1 VLPQLR
7 EYLAAERVVGYHP
20 VPQLLMPYTVPLRVA
35 AHQSRLVNWV
45 VRGGDDRGGVRPE
58 LEELPPAPEQ
68 RIEGGRI
75 VVPETAP
82 DDELMRSCDNV
93 HRVQLQAPD
102 IADEVEDAGLVGRR
116 AGAR

>member
-1 VLPQLR
+1 
-7 EYLAAERVVGYHP
+7 
-20 VPQLLMPYTVPLRVA
+20 
-35 AHQSRLVNWV
+35 
-45 VRGGDDRGGVRPE
+45 VRPE

-82 DDELMRSCDNV
+82 DEELMCSCDNV

-116 AGAR
+116 PGACKVLTGDGQASRLGLREAENQAPTMKTGVPVSTLVKSDSASGIFIRIHPCEAE